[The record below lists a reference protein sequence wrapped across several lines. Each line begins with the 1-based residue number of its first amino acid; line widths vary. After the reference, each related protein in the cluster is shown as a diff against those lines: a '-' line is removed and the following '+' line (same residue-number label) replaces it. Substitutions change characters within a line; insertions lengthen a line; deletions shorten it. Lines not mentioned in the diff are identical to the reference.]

1 MQAFGKVLRQGGDQ
15 SDKWSLNRVYDGIP
29 QALAE
34 RQTSYASLNSFAPS
48 SLLRCWLFGGSLPIR
63 SILLTLAGTLNSFRR
78 KFPRS
83 LRDSRRVDP
92 ETPFR
97 WIFKPPRGKSAKES
111 RASAHPSVTPGI
123 SP

>member
-1 MQAFGKVLRQGGDQ
+1 MQAFGKVLCQGGDR
-15 SDKWSLNRVYDGIP
+15 SDKWPLNRVYDGIP

-34 RQTSYASLNSFAPS
+34 RQTSVSLDSFALS
-48 SLLRCWLFGGSLPIR
+48 SLLRCWLFGSLPIR

-83 LRDSRRVDP
+83 LREPSRVGP
-92 ETPFR
+92 ETSFC

-111 RASAHPSVTPGI
+111 RASAHPSVTGI